1 VDPIPPGWASNV
13 AVNERYESWVE
24 AMIAFYGDVKPSMLQ
39 DFERG
44 RKTEIDFIHGYVVT
58 LVHASGLPVYMN
70 TKITGLVRQIERGDL
85 QPTPYRMNDLA
96 AQTAD

>member
-13 AVNERYESWVE
+13 VVEGRYESWVE

-44 RKTEIDFIHGYVVT
+44 RKTEIEFINGYVVT
-58 LVHASGLPVYMN
+58 IGSASGVPVQMN
-70 TKITGLVRQIERGDL
+70 TGITGLVRQIERGDL
-85 QPTPYRMNDLA
+85 QPAPDRINDLA
-96 AQTAD
+96 AQAAD